1 MSPTRSRVSPPLV
14 ALVGW
19 LVPGGGY
26 WMIGQRERALVVGA
40 AIVSL
45 FVLGLLLAGIRVV
58 EVPGYDDFGARVHV
72 DALGHRFHRTDPG
85 YPQGR
90 WALTGRGFVG
100 EIANKPWYIPQIVAG
115 PITLATSALSVKAAR
130 AGVARV
136 HARLMEVGVL
146 YTAIAGMLNLLA
158 IIDAA
163 YRAAADA
170 AAEVD
175 SR

>member
-1 MSPTRSRVSPPLV
+1 
-14 ALVGW
+14 
-19 LVPGGGY
+19 
-26 WMIGQRERALVVGA
+26 MIGQRERALVVGA